1 VLLGPGLALLSY
13 LIGSISFAEIVA
25 KRAGVDIRSEGSGNP
40 GATNIGRVIGKR
52 EGRLVLVLDV
62 LKGVVPALLSRALVD
77 PTWMAAVG
85 FSGTLGHCYPIFHRF
100 RGGKGAATA
109 AGVLLVLVPAA
120 GALAAVTYLV
130 LRKATGR
137 ASVGS
142 LAGAL
147 VGGVV
152 ATAAYLVFAL
162 PLPLMIMAWG
172 IAALVF
178 LRHHDNLA
186 RLWAGTEPRS

>member
-1 VLLGPGLALLSY
+1 MFLGPGLALLSY

-147 VGGVV
+147 VGGAV

>member
-1 VLLGPGLALLSY
+1 MLLGPGLALLSY

-85 FSGTLGHCYPIFHRF
+85 FCGTLGHCYPIFHRF

-120 GALAAVTYLV
+120 GALAALTYLG

-147 VGGVV
+147 VGGAV
-152 ATAAYLVFAL
+152 ATAAHLWFAL

>member
-1 VLLGPGLALLSY
+1 MFVGPGLALLSY

-147 VGGVV
+147 VGGAV
-152 ATAAYLVFAL
+152 ATAAHLWFAL